1 MSKIKVQQP
10 KLIHTPNIKRWA
22 TTRATISQKIEEL
35 GLEPLYPGGVHQTY
49 YFTDVDGCS
58 KLLPNLILKSDLYKA
73 SIFSCI
79 NYAFKVWNECSER
92 YELNTWLP
100 VIGRIPNYPVRH
112 AWNLILLGDEGGI
125 DLGLSL
131 FFEPNDG
138 WQMGTEL
145 ENAYQAFPIGEEGY
159 TGEKIFY

>member
-10 KLIHTPNIKRWA
+10 IVHLPSFKRWV
-22 TTRATISQKIEEL
+22 TTRATISQKLEEL
-35 GLEPLYPGGVHQTY
+35 GLEPLYPGGVHQNY

-58 KLLPNLILKSDLYKA
+58 NLLPNLILKSDLYKPA
-73 SIFSCI
+73 FTCI
-79 NYAFKVWNECSER
+79 NYAFKVWNVCSER

-112 AWNLILLGDEGGI
+112 AWNLLLLGDENGI
-125 DLGLSL
+125 DLDLSL

-138 WQMGTEL
+138 WQMGVEL
-145 ENAYQAFPIGEEGY
+145 ENAYQTFPIGNEEY
-159 TGEKIFY
+159 RGELIFY